1 MLNKLG
7 PLIVLAGAA
16 QSYFNKTKKGKELA
30 KKAEEKRQKRD
41 QELLKKK
48 EELKK
53 YE

>member
-1 MLNKLG
+1 MLSKLG

-30 KKAEEKRQKRD
+30 KKNEEKRKKRE
-41 QELLKKK
+41 QELLNTK